1 MTTALLIVDMLK
13 DFMEG
18 RLANPA
24 AVPTVERIQ
33 ALAKAAR
40 ARKDWLV
47 IYGCDAHQPG
57 DFELRQFGEHAMA
70 GTEGAQVIDPLA
82 PQEGDIVVPKRYY
95 SCFTYTDLEPTLLT
109 HDVRH
114 LVIVGQHTDC
124 CVRHTSYD
132 AFMRGLAITV
142 PSDATAI
149 YQPGSEEPV
158 DVRQERA
165 LEYLRTYYGAR
176 IAATAE
182 LLKEI

>member
-57 DFELRQFGEHAMA
+57 DFEVTMHAH
-70 GTEGAQVIDPLA
+70 V
-82 PQEGDIVVPKRYY
+82 
-95 SCFTYTDLEPTLLT
+95 S
-109 HDVRH
+109 
-114 LVIVGQHTDC
+114 
-124 CVRHTSYD
+124 
-132 AFMRGLAITV
+132 
-142 PSDATAI
+142 
-149 YQPGSEEPV
+149 
-158 DVRQERA
+158 
-165 LEYLRTYYGAR
+165 
-176 IAATAE
+176 
-182 LLKEI
+182 